1 MESHSV
7 RCLCRLC
14 VGFCTWE
21 SCDGR
26 APQWVPFLLH
36 GWSGKKHCYCSASL
50 FTASS
55 LGCARLQ
62 INRGGKAELPSQKAG
77 YGNPAKVGSRTV
89 IVWSRWSLVSWVCE
103 EGNKYVLTL
112 LDREDSAEVRRMT
125 QSKRLN
131 RAMGHTSLV
140 ILTCFFWG
148 FKCQWLPFHNI
159 SCFLCFT
166 VYREF
171 YRTAEKIRNKKML

>member
-1 MESHSV
+1 MGRSQLDNFSITQGRTLSPLEVQRNSPGGPDFLITGGARTEGGPALARGHAEKSKHQKGTNLIKGPGSYSSPEPLLSQEMESHSV
-7 RCLCRLC
+7 RCLRRLC

-50 FTASS
+50 STASS
-55 LGCARLQ
+55 LGCARLR

-89 IVWSRWSLVSWVCE
+89 IV
-103 EGNKYVLTL
+103 
-112 LDREDSAEVRRMT
+112 
-125 QSKRLN
+125 
-131 RAMGHTSLV
+131 
-140 ILTCFFWG
+140 
-148 FKCQWLPFHNI
+148 
-159 SCFLCFT
+159 
-166 VYREF
+166 
-171 YRTAEKIRNKKML
+171 